1 MQVHCRRSDKFEF
14 KTRRVDRSAD
24 PRSTL
29 GHNLKSPNLRL
40 AFIEV
45 LYKQRND
52 ANEQLKQEEEK
63 EDVEVTWDD
72 QQRIC
77 TFSKLNTRLRGYEER
92 LKVLK
97 EEKEA
102 LDDLA
107 MELEL
112 ADEEQP
118 ILYVSHFIGETF
130 VHLPLPR
137 ALKRVENDN
146 TALNEDISKLGDQ
159 AEECEKEM
167 KKLKVT
173 LYSKFGSAI
182 NLDE

>member
-1 MQVHCRRSDKFEF
+1 MKESRSQEIKKLGCRPIAEDTTWNHRTFVQHS
-14 KTRRVDRSAD
+14 S
-24 PRSTL
+24 
-29 GHNLKSPNLRL
+29 
-40 AFIEV
+40 
-45 LYKQRND
+45 KQRND

-92 LKVLK
+92 LKALK

-118 ILYVSHFIGETF
+118 ILYRISETF

-146 TALNEDISKLGDQ
+146 TALNEDISELGDQ

>member
-1 MQVHCRRSDKFEF
+1 MKESRSQEIKMQERRSEIDA
-14 KTRRVDRSAD
+14 RSF
-24 PRSTL
+24 P
-29 GHNLKSPNLRL
+29 HNLKSPNLRS

-45 LYKQRND
+45 LNKQRND

-92 LKVLK
+92 LKALK

-118 ILYVSHFIGETF
+118 ILYRIGETF

-137 ALKRVENDN
+137 ALKRLENDN